1 MKEFW
6 KNLGESAFS
15 VAKEFIFD
23 FSTNAL
29 GGIAG
34 EILGDKVEQ
43 FLQEKKLKKQL
54 TATLSSLK
62 SEDVEKIQSYIR
74 SEKITNSDK
83 VELSMSMIGQYV
95 LYECSQYDDDDD
107 NKHPEKMASIPLPE
121 AFDIEKINKK
131 DVKKLS
137 SKEKYELVDVFT
149 NYTYS
154 IDIEKHL
161 EKSNFYNEV
170 LTPAGKQKI
179 KDMLVAARDEF
190 VKECHDGME
199 LDHKIIVAIVQD
211 MFSDY
216 TEEVRKAI
224 SEEFSN
230 FLAQLSNDAGGTG
243 VDLAKL
249 RSSAMGPKYLAR
261 VCPDCGYAGPL
272 LTYDEKAE
280 QFHCSACGLDY
291 SIIKGIEAEEKL
303 LGEIDDLKKES
314 TLISAQLKEMGD
326 KVSGELLKLFSTT
339 DEIAS
344 ATENID
350 ASIDEINISLDEICQ
365 NLNSYAE
372 TAVTKEFFNAC
383 LNEKGKGITEAITSI
398 GSNVSTLVLNRANE
412 IIDALDE
419 IKKSAQDNKAEIL
432 SAINHQNELLLSDF
446 DQLKASTVEILDKLD
461 AMNAEISALS
471 SMFLESCEKS
481 NVNHSE
487 VMANFGKVIEILELS
502 RKEQIQKSAVLR
514 DQIRNDFRSE
524 LERNGISNP
533 AIISSNT
540 PQGASAL
547 TEDAMIKIVQNAMK
561 PFLLARNGD
570 GKIDGLLAEQIKS
583 FTDKVDKISD
593 QTEEIYEQNV
603 NLLTKYGI
611 EQEDPAGACPFC
623 RRATGKNKESNGIC
637 RCSSCNQKYYLI
649 DPYKRKTKDDF
660 AKIDSAVKLPTD
672 LGENILLKD
681 YPEHLI
687 EQIGR
692 WRSAHKITLEK
703 IENRGKVKI
712 HGKSNEDEIY
722 WVNIDEFLGE
732 NNIELKITSLVLPE
746 DFNISKKTR
755 IILATSY
762 GDNAF
767 DESGIAEKYQDIIK
781 IVYKITN
788 R

>member
-95 LYECSQYDDDDD
+95 LYECSQYDDDDN

-211 MFSDY
+211 MFSDH
-216 TEEVRKAI
+216 TEDVRKAI

-243 VDLAKL
+243 VDLTKL
-249 RSSAMGPKYLAR
+249 RSSAIGPKYLAR

-303 LGEIDDLKKES
+303 LMEIGDLKKDS
-314 TLISAQLKEMGD
+314 KLISAQLREMSNEVN
-326 KVSGELLKLFSTT
+326 KKLSELTKTT

-350 ASIDEINISLDEICQ
+350 AGIDEINISLGEISQ
-365 NLNSYAE
+365 NLNNYAE
-372 TAVTKEFFNAC
+372 AAVTKEFFNAC

-398 GSNVSTLVLNRANE
+398 GSNVSTLVLNRADE
-412 IIDALDE
+412 IIGALNGIE
-419 IKKSAQDNKAEIL
+419 KSAQDNKAEIL
-432 SAINHQNELLLSDF
+432 SALNHQNELLLSEF

-471 SMFLESCEKS
+471 SMFLESCEKN

-502 RKEQIQKSAVLR
+502 RQEQIQKSAELR
-514 DQIRNDFRSE
+514 DQIRNDFRIE

-561 PFLLARNGD
+561 PFLLAKNGD
-570 GKIDGLLAEQIKS
+570 GTIDGLLAEQIKS
-583 FTDKVDKISD
+583 LTDV
-593 QTEEIYEQNV
+593 TESLT
-603 NLLTKYGI
+603 NLLAEYEIDEKDI
-611 EQEDPAGACPFC
+611 NSACPICC
-623 RRATGKNKESNGIC
+623 RVTAKNRQINGVC
-637 RCSSCNQKYYLI
+637 TCKGCKQRYYLI
-649 DPYKRKTKDDF
+649 DPYDEDTRNAF
-660 AKIDSAVKLPTD
+660 ARASAEVKVSR
-672 LGENILLKD
+672 NIRGGISFKD
-681 YPEHLI
+681 YPDYLI
-687 EQIGR
+687 AQIQK
-692 WRSAHKITLEK
+692 WRNDHRLPIKIK
-703 IENRGKVKI
+703 NGVWCVPNGSRPNKDK
-712 HGKSNEDEIY
+712 IY
-722 WVNIDEFLGE
+722 WLDASQFDNGYEIRVNAFT
-732 NNIELKITSLVLPE
+732 NNSEIKSSESML
-746 DFNISKKTR
+746 
-755 IILATSY
+755 ILATQQGASIPTSLCSSLRIF
-762 GDNAF
+762 N
-767 DESGIAEKYQDIIK
+767 
-781 IVYKITN
+781 IVWAYN
-788 R
+788 VNNDR

>member
-6 KNLGESAFS
+6 QNLGESAFS
-15 VAKEFIFD
+15 VAKEFILD
-23 FSTNAL
+23 FSSNAL

-43 FLQEKKLKKQL
+43 FLQGKKLKGQL
-54 TATLSSLK
+54 TEALSSLK
-62 SEDVEKIQSYIR
+62 SEDAEKIESYIR

-95 LYECSQYDDDDD
+95 LYECSQYDD
-107 NKHPEKMASIPLPE
+107 KHPEKMAAIPLPE
-121 AFDIEKINKK
+121 AFDIEKISKK

-161 EKSNFYNEV
+161 EKSNFYKEA

-211 MFSDY
+211 MFSDH
-216 TEEVRKAI
+216 TEDVRKAI

-243 VDLAKL
+243 VDLTKL
-249 RSSAMGPKYLAR
+249 RSSAIGPKYLAR

-303 LGEIDDLKKES
+303 LGEIDDLKEKS

-339 DEIAS
+339 EEIAS
-344 ATENID
+344 ATDNID

-412 IIDALDE
+412 IINALNGIE
-419 IKKSAQDNKAEIL
+419 ISAQDNKAEIL
-432 SAINHQNELLLSDF
+432 SALNHQNELLLSDF

-471 SMFLESCEKS
+471 SMFLESCEKN

-502 RKEQIQKSAVLR
+502 RQEQIQKSAELR

-547 TEDAMIKIVQNAMK
+547 TEDAMIKIVQDAMK

-583 FTDKVDKISD
+583 FTDKVDKISEK
-593 QTEEIYEQNV
+593 TEEIYEQNV

-703 IENRGKVKI
+703 IGNRGKVRI

-732 NNIELKITSLVLPE
+732 NIKLKITSLELPE
-746 DFNISKKTR
+746 DFSISQRTR

-762 GDNAF
+762 DNNAF
-767 DESGIAEKYQDIIK
+767 DEIDIAEKYQEYIK

>member
-6 KNLGESAFS
+6 QNLGESAFS
-15 VAKEFIFD
+15 VAKEFILD
-23 FSTNAL
+23 FSSNAL

-34 EILGDKVEQ
+34 EILGDNVEQ
-43 FLQEKKLKKQL
+43 FLQGKKLKKQL
-54 TATLSSLK
+54 TEALSSLK
-62 SEDVEKIQSYIR
+62 SEDAEKIQSYIR

-95 LYECSQYDDDDD
+95 LYECSQYDD
-107 NKHPEKMASIPLPE
+107 KHPEKMASIPLPE
-121 AFDIEKINKK
+121 AFDIEKISKK

-211 MFSDY
+211 MFSDH
-216 TEEVRKAI
+216 TEDVRKAISEAI

-243 VDLAKL
+243 VDLTKL

-303 LGEIDDLKKES
+303 LGEIDDLKEKS

-339 DEIAS
+339 EEIAS

-350 ASIDEINISLDEICQ
+350 ASIDEINISLGEISQ
-365 NLNSYAE
+365 NLYNYAE

-412 IIDALDE
+412 IIGALNGIE
-419 IKKSAQDNKAEIL
+419 ISAQDNKAEIL

-461 AMNAEISALS
+461 AMNAEITALS
-471 SMFLESCEKS
+471 SMFLESCEKN

-502 RKEQIQKSAVLR
+502 RKEQIQKSAELR

-547 TEDAMIKIVQNAMK
+547 TEDAMIKIVQDAMK

-570 GKIDGLLAEQIKS
+570 GTIDGLLAEQIKS
-583 FTDKVDKISD
+583 FTDKVDKISEE
-593 QTEEIYEQNV
+593 TEEIYEQNV

-611 EQEDPAGACPFC
+611 EQEEPAGACPFC
-623 RRATGKNKESNGIC
+623 RRATGKNQENNGIC

-660 AKIDSAVKLPTD
+660 AKIDPAVKLPTD

-687 EQIGR
+687 EQIGK
-692 WRSAHKITLEK
+692 WRSAHEITLEK
-703 IENRGKVKI
+703 IGNKGRVEIYGE
-712 HGKSNEDEIY
+712 SNEDEIY
-722 WVNIDEFLGE
+722 WANIDGFLGE
-732 NNIELKITSLVLPE
+732 NIELKITSLKLPE
-746 DFNISKKTR
+746 DFSISERTR

-767 DESGIAEKYQDIIK
+767 DESGIAENYQEYIK